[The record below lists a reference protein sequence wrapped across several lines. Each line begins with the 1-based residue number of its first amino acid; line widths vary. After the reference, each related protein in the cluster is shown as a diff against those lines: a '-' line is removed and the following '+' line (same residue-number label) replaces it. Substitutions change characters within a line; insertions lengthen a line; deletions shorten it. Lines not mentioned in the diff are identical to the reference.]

1 MSKEVPAERSSWT
14 GQKYMG
20 IPNYEHPGYG
30 LQTPEEA
37 IFIGD
42 FNILVFWWVL
52 LVKFW
57 STHGARM
64 SSALTEAML
73 SALDDP
79 PTSTKRSIRLQ
90 AQSGRGKAIGPE
102 PTLPSLKI
110 RASGRCWCGN
120 QTGVITAELG
130 SHTTPFHKVMING
143 LHNAPKFWIWLG
155 TDALPGRIRTDSAL
169 AALMKAPAFVVG
181 CRYVGVYTSVGGT
194 FPAIDPDHGQRQG
207 WAWYQRLFIS
217 SHIRPRTNQLELIC
231 RGSTLRLTKPTLQ
244 NRDQRY
250 FVRTSWCK
258 IYAGACAM
266 DRGFIRQGGHTA
278 FATLGIEFQPTS
290 LDLETAEITKRKGQ
304 CKVGAS
310 SQADP
315 TIDPDAS
322 LVKFWGGAS
331 GRASVMEG
339 ETRGSRLIAQH
350 GVNDA
355 LTLSHSSA
363 LCDTG
368 SCRSTVRRESVG
380 SGVTRRHP
388 LQTDSQSPF
397 RIDPPISFGQRAS
410 GKHGLTWGGD
420 RLARVSSAEQGYQ
433 ARGIAVEEPGGEY
446 KQPRSPCQRRL
457 DEYLAVAVLCRT
469 NFILCPNSS
478 AYYFSEFTEYLYST
492 SSFCDFLFW
501 GPADR

>member
-1 MSKEVPAERSSWT
+1 MSKEVPAERTSWT

-30 LQTPEEA
+30 LQTSEEA

-52 LVKFW
+52 LTKFW

-64 SSALTEAML
+64 SSALTGAML
-73 SALDDP
+73 SALDVKLLL
-79 PTSTKRSIRLQ
+79 SERQSIRFQ
-90 AQSGRGKAIGPE
+90 AQSGRGKAIGSE
-102 PTLPSLKI
+102 IGRPTLPSLKI

-130 SHTTPFHKVMING
+130 SHTTPFHKVMINS
-143 LHNAPKFWIWLG
+143 LHNAPKFGIWLG
-155 TDALPGRIRTDSAL
+155 TDALPGCIRTDSAL

-194 FPAIDPDHGQRQG
+194 FPAIDPDHGQRQEP
-207 WAWYQRLFIS
+207 L
-217 SHIRPRTNQLELIC
+217 PRTNQLELIC

-304 CKVGAS
+304 CKN
-310 SQADP
+310 
-315 TIDPDAS
+315 PDAS

-397 RIDPPISFGQRAS
+397 RINPPISFGQRAS

-433 ARGIAVEEPGGEY
+433 ARGTAVEEPGGEY

-469 NFILCPNSS
+469 NFILCPNPS

-492 SSFCDFLFW
+492 SSFCDFSFL
-501 GPADR
+501 GPG

>member
-1 MSKEVPAERSSWT
+1 MSKEVPAERTSWT
-14 GQKYMG
+14 GQNYMG
-20 IPNYEHPGYG
+20 IPNYEHPGCG
-30 LQTPEEA
+30 LQTREEA

-52 LVKFW
+52 LTKFW

-73 SALDDP
+73 SALDVKLLL
-79 PTSTKRSIRLQ
+79 SERQSIRFQ
-90 AQSGRGKAIGPE
+90 AQSGRGKAIG
-102 PTLPSLKI
+102 
-110 RASGRCWCGN
+110 ASGRCWFGN
-120 QTGVITAELG
+120 QTGVITAKLVSANPIKG
-130 SHTTPFHKVMING
+130 SHTTPFHEVMING
-143 LHNAPKFWIWLG
+143 LHNAPKFRIWLG
-155 TDALPGRIRTDSAL
+155 TDALPGCIRTDLAL

-250 FVRTSWCK
+250 LVRTSWCK

-304 CKVGAS
+304 CKVDAS

-380 SGVTRRHP
+380 SGRRHP

-397 RIDPPISFGQRAS
+397 RINPPISFGQRTS

-433 ARGIAVEEPGGEY
+433 ARGTAVEEAGGEY

-492 SSFCDFLFW
+492 SSFFDFSFL
-501 GPADR
+501 GPG